1 MAVYKDIR
9 YGNSGAIGSDFG
21 EAFLQSLTASSSNSL
36 SFTTGIDTTFKIYRF
51 RFINIHPSDNAT
63 RLKYNF
69 SVDGGSNYN
78 VAKTTISYQAYHAEN
93 DSGTGLVYE
102 TGTDL
107 AQGTGSQFMGGDI
120 SNANDA
126 SMSGDLILYNPGSTT
141 FQKHVVCE
149 CASLTN
155 GEYATFH
162 HTGSGYANTTNAI
175 YAVQFTISTGTID
188 SGIIEM
194 YGIKT

>member
-1 MAVYKDIR
+1 MAVYSDIR

-21 EAFLQSLTASSSNSL
+21 EALLQTLTASSSSSL
-36 SFTTGIDTTFKIYRF
+36 SFTTGIDSTFKIYRF

-69 SVDGGSNYN
+69 STDGGSNYN
-78 VAKTTISYQAYHAEN
+78 VAKTTISYQAYHQEN
-93 DSGTGLVYE
+93 DGNAGTNYE

-120 SNANDA
+120 LNENDGC
-126 SMSGDLILYNPGSTT
+126 MSGDMFLYNPGSTT

-149 CASLTN
+149 CSSLTN
-155 GEYATFH
+155 GNFSTFH
-162 HTGSGYANTTNAI
+162 HTGTGYANTTSAI
-175 YAVQFTISTGTID
+175 DAVQFTMSTGTID
-188 SGIIEM
+188 SGVIEM
-194 YGIKT
+194 YGIN